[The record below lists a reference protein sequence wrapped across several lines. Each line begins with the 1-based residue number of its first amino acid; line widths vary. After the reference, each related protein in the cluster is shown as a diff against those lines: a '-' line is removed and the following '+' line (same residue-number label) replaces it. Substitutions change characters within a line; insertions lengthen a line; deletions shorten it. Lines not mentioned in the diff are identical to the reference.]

1 MIDLGGKAAITDVG
15 TMVFLPSTQPK
26 LTLGDQEYLRSGVI
40 APSATYPDFPF
51 VDGRYDI
58 AYKTHVIPSTYDD
71 EYIKCAESFGD
82 TTVLICFDKVTSKV
96 VAYISRDNCTTW
108 QKLSLPAPL
117 SITGGNVRLAVSK
130 TGMWFITNG
139 SKIWR
144 SVDLSSWSEC
154 TPAGM
159 SAAVACAALFALNG
173 RVVYF
178 SDEAY
183 PIIRCYYTNNNGAA
197 WTKYDLSG
205 EASLPIRPELMVV
218 DDNRAI
224 MCGSGGY
231 YINQVCATT
240 DGINWIRSTFG
251 SQKYRGG
258 AVVSG
263 TYITYDDQTG
273 DVKRS
278 TDGIN
283 WTTDTSLR
291 TIIGGFAGQFR
302 LIQLPG
308 AAALVTLTLT
318 TVYMTTDG
326 ETWRLQPAST
336 QGFGLSYY
344 NNYLRGTQHHGLL
357 GIHAG
362 AVLSAAMEQNQY
374 IGAQT
379 YTPNLYLR
387 VK

>member
-1 MIDLGGKAAITDVG
+1 MIDLGQIRTNINVG
-15 TMVFLPSTQPK
+15 GMTFLPSIQPQISI
-26 LTLGDQEYLRSGVI
+26 GDAQYLRSGVI
-40 APSATYPDFPF
+40 VPAATYPDFPF

-82 TTVLICFDKVTSKV
+82 VTVLICFGQVTSQV

-108 QKLSLPAPL
+108 QTLSLPAPL
-117 SITGGNVRLAVSK
+117 SITGENVRLAVSK
-130 TGMWFITNG
+130 TGMWVITNG

-159 SAAVACAALFALNG
+159 SAASVCAALFALHG

-183 PIIRCYYTNNNGAA
+183 PIIRCYYTDNDGAA

-205 EASLPIRPELMVV
+205 EASLPTRPELMVV

-224 MCGSGGY
+224 MCSARSY
-231 YINQVCATT
+231 LMTQVCATT
-240 DGINWIRSTFG
+240 DGINWTRSAFS
-251 SQKYRGG
+251 SQKYKGG

-291 TIIGGFAGQFR
+291 TIIGGFAGQIY
-302 LIQLPG
+302 LLQLPG
-308 AAALVTLTLT
+308 AAALVTPSMT

-326 ETWRLQPAST
+326 ETWSRQPAST
-336 QGFGLSYY
+336 QGFGGRV
-344 NNYLRGTQHHGLL
+344 NYLRATQHHGLI

-362 AVLSAAMEQNQY
+362 AVLSAATEQNQY
-374 IGAQT
+374 VGAQT

>member
-40 APSATYPDFPF
+40 APAATYPDFPF
-51 VDGRYDI
+51 VDGRLDI
-58 AYKTHVIPSTYDD
+58 AYKTHVIPSTYAD
-71 EYIKCAESFGD
+71 EDILCAESFGD
-82 TTVLICFDKVTSKV
+82 VTVLICFDRGDSSQS

-108 QKLSLPAPL
+108 QKLSFPAPL
-117 SITGGNVRLAVSK
+117 SITGWNVQLAVSK

-154 TPAGM
+154 TPSGM
-159 SAAVACAALFALNG
+159 YAASVCSALFALNG

-183 PIIRCYYTNNNGAA
+183 PTIRCYYTNNDGAA
-197 WTKYDLSG
+197 WTKYNLSG
-205 EASLPIRPELMVV
+205 EVPTRPALMVV
-218 DDNRAI
+218 DDNLAI
-224 MCGSGGY
+224 MCGSSGY
-231 YINQVCATT
+231 YQGQVCATT
-240 DGINWIRSTFG
+240 DGINWTSSTFS
-251 SQKYRGG
+251 SQSYKGG

-263 TYITYDDQTG
+263 NYITYDDQTG

-291 TIIGGFAGQFR
+291 TFIGGLAGQFY
-302 LIQLPG
+302 LLQLPG
-308 AAALVTLTLT
+308 AAALVTRSMK

-326 ETWRLQPAST
+326 ETWSRQPAST
-336 QGFGLSYY
+336 QGFGWRYT
-344 NNYLRGTQHHGLL
+344 YLRATQRHGLI

-362 AVLSAAMEQNQY
+362 AVLSAATERNQY
-374 IGAQT
+374 VGAQT